1 MNNHLEIV
9 DRSSHH
15 LSDTVTNPIY
25 RVSCAPRYF
34 SQAVL
39 GLLLTFAVLSS
50 VPGCGSLRLNPD
62 PEVAPSPNFT
72 RVWSPSGSVSAA
84 NEAAPKLSELRTI
97 DENKGLPQLNPGG
110 YDLPALV
117 DLALGT
123 NPQTRRAWYAA
134 QAADAQLGQS
144 QAANYPKVSFDG
156 EGGYL
161 KLPIQ
166 FPGQTLVV
174 RNEAFLP
181 QVKASYDLLDFGRTR
196 AAEHGARE
204 QLIAANFAFNRAIQ
218 DVISTSRKATT
229 SCQLRK
235 RASARLR
242 PISHLRIPVSPRS
255 TNGTRWAWRL
265 FRKFC

>member
-1 MNNHLEIV
+1 MNNRLGIA
-9 DRSSHH
+9 DRTRHH
-15 LSDTVTNPIY
+15 LSDSVTNPTY
-25 RVSCAPRYF
+25 RVSCTPRYL
-34 SQAVL
+34 SQTVL
-39 GLLLTFAVLSS
+39 GLVLTFAVLSS
-50 VPGCGSLRLNPD
+50 VPGCGSLHLNPD
-62 PEVAPSPNFT
+62 PEVAPSPDFT
-72 RVWSPSGSVSAA
+72 RVWNPSRSISAA

-97 DENKGLPQLNPGG
+97 DENKRLPQLNPGG

-134 QAADAQLGQS
+134 QAADAQLGRS

-156 EGGYL
+156 DGGYL

-181 QVKASYDLLDFGRTR
+181 QIKASYDLLDFGRTR
-196 AAEHGARE
+196 AAEHGVRE

-218 DVISTSRKATT
+218 DVVFNVEK
-229 SCQLRK
+229 
-235 RASARLR
+235 
-242 PISHLRIPVSPRS
+242 
-255 TNGTRWAWRL
+255 GY
-265 FRKFC
+265 